1 MTKEKNNNSRI
12 RLQHIKNAIGKADNA
27 AELARRTRQ
36 AVEESQDRLSKQLEP
51 HEIVLNVN
59 KLETIP
65 TLTGQSSRQATR
77 ELYTRGTEQG
87 EIKRTA
93 RYLGPMLSHENAM
106 SNELK
111 ARKTSMIV
119 VFERRFGFWKERQ
132 SWETTKLVFQSNVF
146 TSGLSAHECFK
157 WSEQELKTLS
167 THAG

>member
-1 MTKEKNNNSRI
+1 MADVTKEKKNSALTRV
-12 RLQHIKNAIGKADNA
+12 QHIRNAIGKADNA
-27 AELARRTRQ
+27 EDLARKARE
-36 AVEESQDRLSKQLEP
+36 AVEESQDRLSKHLEP

-111 ARKTSMIV
+111 ARKSSMIV
-119 VFERRFGFWKERQ
+119 AFERLSRFGRKDIHGKQ
-132 SWETTKLVFQSNVF
+132 QN
-146 TSGLSAHECFK
+146 
-157 WSEQELKTLS
+157 
-167 THAG
+167 